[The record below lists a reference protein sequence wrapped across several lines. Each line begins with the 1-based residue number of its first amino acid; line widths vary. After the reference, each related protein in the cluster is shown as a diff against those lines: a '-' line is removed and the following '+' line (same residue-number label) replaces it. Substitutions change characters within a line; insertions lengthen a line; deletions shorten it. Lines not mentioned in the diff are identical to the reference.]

1 MELGFSLGFVWILR
15 KCRATLLGF
24 GIWIGLT
31 FLLVLNIRIF
41 GLKFEFLDENWVFF
55 KCIGFC
61 RLLYYLG
68 FVWKN
73 K

>member
-1 MELGFSLGFVWILR
+1 MCSLCELL
-15 KCRATLLGF
+15 LLGI

-41 GLKFEFLDENWVFF
+41 GLKFEFLGENWVFF